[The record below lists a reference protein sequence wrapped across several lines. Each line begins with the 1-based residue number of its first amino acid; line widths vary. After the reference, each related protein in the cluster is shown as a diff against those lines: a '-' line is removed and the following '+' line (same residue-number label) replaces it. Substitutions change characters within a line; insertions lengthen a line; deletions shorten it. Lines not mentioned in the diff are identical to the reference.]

1 MAPPTQAGRFK
12 PRKPAKRV
20 APTAVATPVAILSA
34 AATAA
39 AAAPPA
45 TSTDRGDSGAGGR
58 GAGRG
63 GRGRGGR
70 GTPVLPQGQV
80 FFMGTDKPAA
90 SSTRTSATAVAAA
103 SSKRKGKAAGMMIST
118 AAGGAKEVK
127 SVALEVQEEVLNVD
141 DEGMDTLPD
150 PAPRS
155 SKLSAAS
162 SRQSKTNNYHES
174 HESQRAGGVA
184 NHDSPSDALAHY
196 YDSDSDEDDEPMQD
210 YRKDS
215 QLQPFLIDSARSDHI
230 ASNQAAHMSTSDGNP
245 LSQTSSPLLVQSDS
259 GSTDHSLNHANA
271 FFLVQLPTRLPPIIS
286 ATRPDEV
293 PKAPTSGLDIG
304 DEDPVPVSTPAVEVG
319 SFDNQLT
326 DAQPGRMGTIRVY
339 RSGRTVFV
347 WESAPG
353 QAVVEMN
360 VTEGLNCSFRQQA
373 ALIDLGRK
381 ELTPLGNVQ
390 KTIVV
395 SPELG
400 DGYLA

>member
-12 PRKPAKRV
+12 PRKPAKRA
-20 APTAVATPVAILSA
+20 APTAIATPIAIPS
-34 AATAA
+34 AA
-39 AAAPPA
+39 AAAAAVAALQA
-45 TSTDRGDSGAGGR
+45 TASTDRGGGR

-70 GTPVLPQGQV
+70 GAPVIPQGQV
-80 FFMGTDKPAA
+80 FFTGTDKPAA

-103 SSKRKGKAAGMMIST
+103 SSKRKGKAAGMIVSST
-118 AAGGAKEVK
+118 TGGAKEVK
-127 SVALEVQEEVLNVD
+127 SVALEVQEEVLNID
-141 DEGMDTLPD
+141 DEGIDALPD

-155 SKLSAAS
+155 SKLSSAS
-162 SRQSKTNNYHES
+162 TRQSNTSNNHES
-174 HESQRAGGVA
+174 SNESQRAGGVA
-184 NHDSPSDALAHY
+184 SHDAPSDVLAYY
-196 YDSDSDEDDEPMQD
+196 YDSDSDEDDEPMPD
-210 YRKDS
+210 YRNDS

-230 ASNQAAHMSTSDGNP
+230 TSNQAPHMSTSDENAHV
-245 LSQTSSPLLVQSDS
+245 QKVSPLLVQSEADATGHPLINDNS
-259 GSTDHSLNHANA
+259 

-293 PKAPTSGLDIG
+293 PKAPISGMDIG

-326 DAQPGRMGTIRVY
+326 DAQPGRMGKIRVY
-339 RSGRTVFV
+339 QSGRTVFV
-347 WESAPG
+347 WESTPG

-373 ALIDLGRK
+373 ALIDLARK
-381 ELTPLGNVQ
+381 ELTPLGNVR

>member
-20 APTAVATPVAILSA
+20 PPTAVATPVAIPSA
-34 AATAA
+34 AAA
-39 AAAPPA
+39 AAAPSA
-45 TSTDRGDSGAGGR
+45 TSTNRGGSGAGGR

-70 GTPVLPQGQV
+70 GAPVLPQGQV
-80 FFMGTDKPAA
+80 FFTGADKLAA
-90 SSTRTSATAVAAA
+90 SSIRTSATAVAAA
-103 SSKRKGKAAGMMIST
+103 SSKRKGKAAGMIISSAT
-118 AAGGAKEVK
+118 GGPKEVK
-127 SVALEVQEEVLNVD
+127 SVALEVQEEILNID
-141 DEGMDTLPD
+141 DEGMDALPD

-155 SKLSAAS
+155 SKLSSAS
-162 SRQSKTNNYHES
+162 TRQSNTNNRHES
-174 HESQRAGGVA
+174 QESQRASGGA
-184 NHDSPSDALAHY
+184 NHDAPSDTLANY
-196 YDSDSDEDDEPMQD
+196 YDSETDEDDEPVRDCRQE
-210 YRKDS
+210 S

-230 ASNQAAHMSTSDGNP
+230 ASNQAPHMSTSDGNAH
-245 LSQTSSPLLVQSDS
+245 SQKMSPLLVQSDS
-259 GSTDHSLNHANA
+259 GATGRSLNNDNS

-293 PKAPTSGLDIG
+293 PKAPRSGLDTG

-326 DAQPGRMGTIRVY
+326 DAQPGRMGKIRVY
-339 RSGRTVFV
+339 KSGRTVFV

-360 VTEGLNCSFRQQA
+360 VREGLNCNFRQQA
-373 ALIDLGRK
+373 ALVDLDRK
-381 ELTPLGNVQ
+381 ELTPLGTVQ